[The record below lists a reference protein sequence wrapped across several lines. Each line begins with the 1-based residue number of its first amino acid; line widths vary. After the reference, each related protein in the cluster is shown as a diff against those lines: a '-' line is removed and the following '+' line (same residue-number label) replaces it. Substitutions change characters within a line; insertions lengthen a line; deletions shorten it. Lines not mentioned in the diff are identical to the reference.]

1 MPTDL
6 ETHPGPVEF
15 DPFSDEYFN
24 DPTATYAPPPG
35 RGPGV
40 LQRALRVL
48 RPEPLRRRRVARRST
63 GGRSRAT
70 YGIDLAT
77 LRRRKHLGM
86 DMIIMMDPPK
96 HDRMRALVS
105 RVFTPRAIGA
115 LEPMIREVIT
125 GYARPGRRDA
135 AGFDAVA
142 DFSAPFPVEII
153 SRMLGVPEGDRQQIR
168 HWLDV
173 SLHREHGNPDPTHE
187 GVSRHARLGRLLPG
201 AHRREAGQSR
211 RRHAEPT

>member
-24 DPTATYAPPPG
+24 DPTATYARLRDEAPVYFNEHYG
-35 RGPGV
+35 FY
-40 LQRALRVL
+40 ALSRFDD
-48 RPEPLRRRRVARRST
+48 VASASLDWGT
-63 GGRSRAT
+63 YSSE

-125 GYARPGRRDA
+125 GYADQVDADRGIRRRRGLLGPVPGRDHLADA
-135 AGFDAVA
+135 G
-142 DFSAPFPVEII
+142 
-153 SRMLGVPEGDRQQIR
+153 G
-168 HWLDV
+168 
-173 SLHREHGNPDPTHE
+173 
-187 GVSRHARLGRLLPG
+187 ARG
-201 AHRREAGQSR
+201 
-211 RRHAEPT
+211 